1 MSTSAKLTVDIAA
14 ETLIARLNRAL
25 SDRPASRGELN
36 ELVRSLSA
44 IPWSQRASEQAG
56 RRPINLVLARLRQAE
71 TDRPRLLELVDTAIR
86 PITTRAPLVPN
97 EMEQWEAVTTQFSL
111 RDQAGP
117 LVWPLILLAL
127 QRGGYKTPADIAGLG
142 RDSLLAISPPPAIG
156 PILLLRKAPRAP
168 RG

>member
-1 MSTSAKLTVDIAA
+1 MSTSEKTTVDIADG
-14 ETLIARLNRAL
+14 TLTARLNRAL

-36 ELVRSLSA
+36 ELARALSA

-71 TDRPRLLELVDTAIR
+71 TDRPRLLELVDTALR

-117 LVWPLILLAL
+117 LGWPLIFLAL
-127 QRGGYKTPADIAGLG
+127 QREGFKTPADIAGLN
-142 RDSLLAISPPPAIG
+142 RDSLLAISPPPATG
-156 PILLLRKAPRAP
+156 PILLLWKAPRAP
-168 RG
+168 RE